1 MAVTI
6 GHFGERGENVMRKL
20 RIATVLVGAVLLT
33 TLCGCGK
40 DEMEREK
47 LEYVWSVDETD
58 IGAYLSVKSP
68 VAVGSGIHMLAERSG
83 EAGRSGYILVFDA
96 ETRSVDEYSLDSLS
110 PTISP
115 VDIAALDDESLL
127 ILTRDYDET
136 VSRAVYSLYTLRGG
150 EFSLYYADLDLAQGM
165 DGDTEPSGVCVM
177 GDGSICLSCDV
188 MTVVYDSDM
197 NMLYSV
203 DHADGFVESDAASD
217 GTVYITYIS
226 HGDNG
231 GIATAPIDTSS
242 RSLGEKLN
250 LSGIGAND
258 FADPCFGQ
266 GSLLYALSDDGL
278 YSCDGTNGSE
288 KLCDWLNSNI
298 VKNDIRELLMLDINR
313 MFAVM
318 SDFTVVDGQYVYS
331 LALLDRVPEDE
342 LKEYIILDFAVANP
356 QEWVLDSI
364 VEFNRTNDDCR
375 VVVVDWSEYETDEL
389 SSTEVLSREML
400 KGNVPDIVMTSN
412 FSGSD
417 SWISQGIFRDLYE
430 FIDGDDSFSRD
441 DYNWEVVS
449 GYEADEKLPIFVLTY
464 KLSTLVA
471 KKSVIAENLTTGEFI
486 DLAENLPDDK
496 FLVSR
501 SYDMLKYFVS
511 ASLDSYV
518 DFDAGECHFDGE
530 EFRRVMEYTK
540 EMYSAPD
547 YASTL
552 SGEDRWMADG
562 MMPLRL
568 DKVLIGEVSRASD
581 YKELLSIL
589 YLAAESPEELAII
602 GYPSNDGRGTVVSID
617 TSVAVANDTPA
628 GESAWEFVKL
638 LSKNAGSDEFMSGF
652 ATHNDVLHK
661 NFSKLV
667 GTKCVFGPDSTATYT
682 GDVSEEE
689 IERMI
694 ESSHGVYH
702 EVTEADFELIS
713 RFFVN
718 VKPKH
723 GDAVSRNIVNII
735 YEEML
740 PYIDGVKS
748 LDETQE
754 LIQSRVSLLVSE
766 RS

>member
-1 MAVTI
+1 MW
-6 GHFGERGENVMRKL
+6 KS
-20 RIATVLVGAVLLT
+20 RIAMGLVGAILLT

-47 LEYVWSVDETD
+47 LEYVWSVDEID
-58 IGAYLSVKSP
+58 IGPYMSVKSP

-203 DHADGFVESDAASD
+203 DHADGFVESNAASD

-226 HGDNG
+226 RGDRG

-242 RSLGEKLN
+242 RSLGDN
-250 LSGIGAND
+250 LVLPDVSSNGNV
-258 FADPCFGQ
+258 DPCFGQ

-278 YSCDGTNGSE
+278 YSCDGTNEPE

-318 SDFTVVDGQYVYS
+318 SDLTKVDGQYQYS

-375 VVVVDWSEYETDEL
+375 VVVVDWSDYETESQTASESLSASEL
-389 SSTEVLSREML
+389 LTREML
-400 KGNVPDIVMTSN
+400 KGNVPDLVMTSN
-412 FSGSD
+412 FSDSE
-417 SWISQGIFRDLYE
+417 SWISQGIFYDLYE

-581 YKELLSIL
+581 YKDLLSVL

-628 GESAWEFVKL
+628 SESAWEFVKL
-638 LSKNAGSDEFMSGF
+638 LSENAGNGEFMYGF
-652 ATHNDVLHK
+652 ATQNDALYR
-661 NFSKLV
+661 NFSKLI
-667 GTKCVFGPDSTATYT
+667 GTKCVFGPNSTATYT

-694 ESSHGVYH
+694 ESTHGVYH

-718 VKPKH
+718 VKPMY
-723 GDAVSRNIVNII
+723 GDAVSRSIVDII
-735 YEEML
+735 YEELL
-740 PYIDGVKS
+740 PYIDGEKP

-754 LIQSRVSLLVSE
+754 LIQSRTSLLVSE

>member
-1 MAVTI
+1 
-6 GHFGERGENVMRKL
+6 MRKS
-20 RIATVLVGAVLLT
+20 RITTVLVGAILLT
-33 TLCGCGK
+33 SLCGCEK

-68 VAVGSGIHMLAERSG
+68 VAVGSEIYMLAERSG

-96 ETRSVDEYSLDSLS
+96 ETRSVDEYTLDSLS

-115 VDIAALDDESLL
+115 VDIAALDDETLL

-203 DHADGFVESDAASD
+203 DHADGFVESNAASD

-226 HGDNG
+226 RGDRG

-242 RSLGEKLN
+242 RSLGDN
-250 LSGIGAND
+250 LVLPDVSSNGNV
-258 FADPCFGQ
+258 DPCFGQ
-266 GSLLYALSDDGL
+266 GSLLYALSDNGL
-278 YSCDGTNGSE
+278 YSCNGTNEPE

-318 SDFTVVDGQYVYS
+318 SDLTKVDGQYQYS

-412 FSGSD
+412 FSDSE

-449 GYEADEKLPIFVLTY
+449 GYEADEKLPMFVLTY

-496 FLVSR
+496 FLVS
-501 SYDMLKYFVS
+501 SGFDMLKYFVS

-581 YKELLSIL
+581 YKDLLSVL

-628 GESAWEFVKL
+628 GEYAWEFVKL
-638 LSKNAGSDEFMSGF
+638 LSENAGNGEFSYGF
-652 ATHNDVLHK
+652 ASQNDALHK

-694 ESSHGVYH
+694 ESTHGVYH

-718 VKPKH
+718 VKPMY

-735 YEEML
+735 YEELL
-740 PYIDGVKS
+740 PYIDGEKS

-754 LIQSRVSLLVSE
+754 LIQSRTSLLVSE

>member
-1 MAVTI
+1 
-6 GHFGERGENVMRKL
+6 MRKS
-20 RIATVLVGAVLLT
+20 RITTVLVGAILLT
-33 TLCGCGK
+33 SLCGCEK

-68 VAVGSGIHMLAERSG
+68 VAVGSEIYMLAERSG

-96 ETRSVDEYSLDSLS
+96 ETRSVDEYTLDSLS

-115 VDIAALDDESLL
+115 VDIAALDYESLL

-203 DHADGFVESDAASD
+203 DHADGFVESNAASD

-226 HGDNG
+226 RGDRG

-242 RSLGEKLN
+242 RSLGDN
-250 LSGIGAND
+250 LVLPDVSSNGNV
-258 FADPCFGQ
+258 DPCFGQ
-266 GSLLYALSDDGL
+266 GSLLYALSDNGL
-278 YSCDGTNGSE
+278 YSCNGTNEPE

-318 SDFTVVDGQYVYS
+318 SDLTKVDGQYQYS

-412 FSGSD
+412 FSDSE

-449 GYEADEKLPIFVLTY
+449 GYEADEKLPMFVLTY

-496 FLVSR
+496 FLVS
-501 SYDMLKYFVS
+501 SGFDMLKYFVS

-581 YKELLSIL
+581 YKDLLSVL

-617 TSVAVANDTPA
+617 TSVAIANDTPA

-638 LSKNAGSDEFMSGF
+638 LSENAGNGEFSYGF
-652 ATHNDVLHK
+652 ASQNDALHK

-694 ESSHGVYH
+694 ESTHGVYH

-718 VKPKH
+718 VKPMY

-735 YEEML
+735 YEELL
-740 PYIDGVKS
+740 PYIDGEKS

-754 LIQSRVSLLVSE
+754 LIQSRTSLLVSE

>member
-20 RIATVLVGAVLLT
+20 RIATVLVGAILLT

-68 VAVGSGIHMLAERSG
+68 VAVGSEIYMLAERSG

-96 ETRSVDEYSLDSLS
+96 ETRSADEYSLDSLS

-115 VDIAALDDESLL
+115 VDIASLDDESLL

-136 VSRAVYSLYTLRGG
+136 ASRAVYSLYTLRGG

-226 HGDNG
+226 RGDRG

-242 RSLGEKLN
+242 RSLGDN
-250 LSGIGAND
+250 LVLPDVSSNGNV
-258 FADPCFGQ
+258 DPCFGQ
-266 GSLLYALSDDGL
+266 GSLLYALSDNGL
-278 YSCDGTNGSE
+278 YSCDGTNEPE

-298 VKNDIRELLMLDINR
+298 VKNDIRELLMLDIDH

-318 SDFTVVDGQYVYS
+318 SDFTIVDGQYVYS

-375 VVVVDWSEYETDEL
+375 VVVVDWSDYETDEL
-389 SSTEVLSREML
+389 TSTEVLSREML

-417 SWISQGIFRDLYE
+417 SWISQGIFYDLYE

-449 GYEADEKLPIFVLTY
+449 GYEADGKLPIFVLTY

-471 KKSVIAENLTTGEFI
+471 KNSVISENLTTAEFI
-486 DLAENLPDDK
+486 DLTENLPDDK

-501 SYDMLKYFVS
+501 GFDMLKYFVS

-518 DFDAGECHFDGE
+518 DFDAGVCHFDGE

-568 DKVLIGEVSRASD
+568 DKVLIGEVSRAVD
-581 YKELLSIL
+581 YKDLLSVL

-628 GESAWEFVKL
+628 GEYAWEFVKL
-638 LSKNAGSDEFMSGF
+638 LSENAGSGKFSYGF
-652 ATHNDVLHK
+652 ATQNDALYR
-661 NFSKLV
+661 NFAKLV
-667 GTKCVFGPDSTATYT
+667 GTKCVFGPNSTATYT

-694 ESSHGVYH
+694 ESTHGVYH

-713 RFFVN
+713 QFFVN
-718 VKPKH
+718 VKPMY
-723 GDAVSRNIVNII
+723 GDAVSRSIVDII
-735 YEEML
+735 YEELL
-740 PYIDGVKS
+740 PYIDGEKS

-754 LIQSRVSLLVSE
+754 LIQSRTSLLVSE

>member
-1 MAVTI
+1 
-6 GHFGERGENVMRKL
+6 MRKS
-20 RIATVLVGAVLLT
+20 RIATVLVGAILLT

-68 VAVGSGIHMLAERSG
+68 VAVGSEIYMLADRSG

-136 VSRAVYSLYTLRGG
+136 ASRAVYSLYTLRGG
-150 EFSLYYADLDLAQGM
+150 EFALYYADVDLAQGM

-203 DHADGFVESDAASD
+203 DHADGFVESNAASD

-242 RSLGEKLN
+242 RSLGDN
-250 LSGIGAND
+250 LVLSDISSNGNV
-258 FADPCFGQ
+258 DPCFGQ
-266 GSLLYALSDDGL
+266 GSLLYALSDNGL
-278 YSCDGTNGSE
+278 YSCDGTNGPE

-318 SDFTVVDGQYVYS
+318 SDLTKVDGQYQYS

-389 SSTEVLSREML
+389 TSTEVLSREML

-471 KKSVIAENLTTGEFI
+471 KKSVIAENLTTDEFI

-547 YASTL
+547 YASSL

-581 YKELLSIL
+581 YKDLLSVL
-589 YLAAESPEELAII
+589 YLTAESPEELAII
-602 GYPSNDGRGTVVSID
+602 GYPSNDGRGTVVNID
-617 TSVAVANDTPA
+617 TSVAIANDTPA

-638 LSKNAGSDEFMSGF
+638 LSKNAGSNEFMSGF
-652 ATHNDVLHK
+652 ATHNDALYR
-661 NFSKLV
+661 NFAKLI
-667 GTKCVFGPDSTATYT
+667 GTKCVFGPNSTATYT
-682 GDVSEEE
+682 GDVDETE

-694 ESSHGVYH
+694 EMTHGVYH
-702 EVTEADFELIS
+702 EITEADFELIS
-713 RFFVN
+713 RFFMN
-718 VKPKH
+718 VKPIY

-735 YEEML
+735 YEELL

-754 LIQSRVSLLVSE
+754 LIQSRTSLLVSE

>member
-68 VAVGSGIHMLAERSG
+68 VAVASGIHMLAERSG

-177 GDGSICLSCDV
+177 GDGSICLSCDL

-203 DHADGFVESDAASD
+203 DHADGFVESNAASD

-331 LALLDRVPEDE
+331 LALLERVPEDE

-389 SSTEVLSREML
+389 TSTEALSREML
-400 KGNVPDIVMTSN
+400 KGNVPDLVMTSN
-412 FSGSD
+412 FSDSE

-486 DLAENLPDDK
+486 DLADNLPDDK

-540 EMYSAPD
+540 EMYSASD

-568 DKVLIGEVSRASD
+568 DKVLIGEVSRAVD
-581 YKELLSIL
+581 YKDLLSVL

-617 TSVAVANDTPA
+617 TSVAIANDTPA
-628 GESAWEFVKL
+628 GEYAWEFVKL
-638 LSKNAGSDEFMSGF
+638 LSENAGSGEFSYGF
-652 ATHNDVLHK
+652 ATQNDALYR
-661 NFSKLV
+661 NFAKLV
-667 GTKCVFGPDSTATYT
+667 GTKCVFGPNSTATYT

-694 ESSHGVYH
+694 ESTHGVYH

-718 VKPKH
+718 VKPMY
-723 GDAVSRNIVNII
+723 GDAVSRSIVDII
-735 YEEML
+735 YEELL
-740 PYIDGVKS
+740 PYIDGEKS

-754 LIQSRVSLLVSE
+754 LIQSRTSLLVSE

>member
-1 MAVTI
+1 
-6 GHFGERGENVMRKL
+6 MRKL
-20 RIATVLVGAVLLT
+20 RIAMGLVGAILLT

-40 DEMEREK
+40 DEMKREK

-68 VAVGSGIHMLAERSG
+68 VAVGSEIYMLAERSG

-136 VSRAVYSLYTLRGG
+136 ASRAVYSLYTLRDG

-203 DHADGFVESDAASD
+203 DHADGFVESNAASD

-226 HGDNG
+226 RGDRG

-242 RSLGEKLN
+242 RSLGDN
-250 LSGIGAND
+250 LVLSDISSNGNV
-258 FADPCFGQ
+258 DPCFGQ
-266 GSLLYALSDDGL
+266 GSLLYALSDNGL
-278 YSCDGTNGSE
+278 YSCDGTNEPE

-298 VKNDIRELLMLDINR
+298 VKNDIRELLMLDIDH

-318 SDFTVVDGQYVYS
+318 SDLTKVDGQYQYS

-375 VVVVDWSEYETDEL
+375 VVVVDWSDYETESQTRSESLSASEL
-389 SSTEVLSREML
+389 LTREML

-412 FSGSD
+412 FSDSE

-449 GYEADEKLPIFVLTY
+449 GYEADSKLPIFVLTY

-471 KKSVIAENLTTGEFI
+471 KKSVLSEKLTTGEFI

-568 DKVLIGEVSRASD
+568 DKVLIGEVSRAVD
-581 YKELLSIL
+581 YKDLLSVL

-602 GYPSNDGRGTVVSID
+602 GYPSNDGRGTVVNID
-617 TSVAVANDTPA
+617 TSVAIANDTPA
-628 GESAWEFVKL
+628 GEYAWEFVKL
-638 LSKNAGSDEFMSGF
+638 LSENAGNGEFSYGF
-652 ATHNDVLHK
+652 ATQNDALYR
-661 NFSKLV
+661 NFAKLV
-667 GTKCVFGPDSTATYT
+667 GTKCVFGPNSTATYT

-694 ESSHGVYH
+694 ESTHGVYH

-718 VKPKH
+718 VKPIY
-723 GDAVSRNIVNII
+723 GDAVSRSIVDII
-735 YEEML
+735 YEELL
-740 PYIDGVKS
+740 PYIDGEKP

-754 LIQSRVSLLVSE
+754 LIQSRTSLLVSE